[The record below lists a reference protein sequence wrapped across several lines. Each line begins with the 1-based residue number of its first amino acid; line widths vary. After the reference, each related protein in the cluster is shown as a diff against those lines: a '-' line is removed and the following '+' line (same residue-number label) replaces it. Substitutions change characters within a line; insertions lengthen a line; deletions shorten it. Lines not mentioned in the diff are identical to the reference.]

1 MTHKESVYPVDWMR
15 IAEKDL
21 KRVERLLADNDVE
34 LAGFCLQ
41 QAVEKFLKSYL
52 LSQGWQLRRIHN
64 LDALL
69 DDAVTYDVSLEEFR
83 SVCQKISGFYFVERY
98 PFVLE
103 AGITEEDI
111 CTSLEQAKE
120 LIRKLRANIGRG
132 MEGSEEKT

>member
-1 MTHKESVYPVDWMR
+1 MTREESLYPADWMR

-21 KRVERLLADNDVE
+21 KRVEKLLADKDVE

-69 DDAVTYDVSLEEFR
+69 DDAITYDASLEDFR
-83 SVCQKISGFYFVERY
+83 SVCQKVSGFYFVERY
-98 PFVLE
+98 PFVIE
-103 AGITEEDI
+103 TGITKEDI
-111 CTSLEQAKE
+111 STSLERIKE
-120 LIRKLRANIGRG
+120 LVNKLRTKII
-132 MEGSEEKT
+132 EE